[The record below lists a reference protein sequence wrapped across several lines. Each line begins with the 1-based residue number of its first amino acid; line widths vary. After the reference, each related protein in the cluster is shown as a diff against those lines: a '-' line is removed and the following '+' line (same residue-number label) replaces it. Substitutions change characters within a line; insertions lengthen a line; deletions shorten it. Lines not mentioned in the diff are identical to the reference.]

1 MTCRSPPENDGYP
14 RPAAVTPAL
23 AIASLDPRC
32 EASLHLISRRRGF
45 LMDKKTKF
53 GWMSIL
59 ALGAN
64 FSLAWG
70 SAVED
75 IRAARKRGDLDG
87 AIRLATQALASGE
100 LSLEDQAIAFY
111 NRGVTWEKKKE
122 LERAI
127 ADFNEAI
134 RLNPHY
140 VPAFYDRGVTWEKKK
155 DYDRAIADYN
165 EAIRLNPKYA
175 LAFNNRGIAWGEKKD
190 YDRAIADYNEAIKL
204 NPKGALAFNNRG
216 NAWYE
221 KKDYDRAIAD
231 YSEAIR
237 LNPQFADVFGNRG
250 HAWYSKK
257 DYDPPT
263 TTRQSG

>member
-1 MTCRSPPENDGYP
+1 
-14 RPAAVTPAL
+14 
-23 AIASLDPRC
+23 
-32 EASLHLISRRRGF
+32 
-45 LMDKKTKF
+45 MDKKTKF

-127 ADFNEAI
+127 ADYNEAI
-134 RLNPHY
+134 RLNPQY
-140 VPAFYDRGVTWEKKK
+140 AAAFNERGIAWGEKKELERAIADFSEAIRLNPQFALAFYDRGVTWEKKK
-155 DYDRAIADYN
+155 D
-165 EAIRLNPKYA
+165 
-175 LAFNNRGIAWGEKKD
+175 
-190 YDRAIADYNEAIKL
+190 
-204 NPKGALAFNNRG
+204 
-216 NAWYE
+216 
-221 KKDYDRAIAD
+221 
-231 YSEAIR
+231 
-237 LNPQFADVFGNRG
+237 
-250 HAWYSKK
+250 
-257 DYDPPT
+257 
-263 TTRQSG
+263 